1 MLWHITIFGFGFLGV
16 VFCMVYAGLL
26 MIPKTRTTEMLYS
39 QSQQVASLG
48 CSAAEQVLEARP
60 DCTVRVHALRRGDT
74 QKLGT
79 ENLLQL
85 YVVDMRPGLG
95 LLPVRVQRKWDV
107 GPTIGNMNVEQQ
119 AHFGNG
125 EVAQQQP
132 GGSSAD

>member
-1 MLWHITIFGFGFLGV
+1 ML
-16 VFCMVYAGLL
+16 YAELL
-26 MIPKTRTTEMLYS
+26 MIPKTTTIELLYS

-60 DCTVRVHALRRGDT
+60 DCTVKVHALRRGDT

-79 ENLLQL
+79 ENLL
-85 YVVDMRPGLG
+85 YVVDMRPGLR
-95 LLPVRVQRKWDV
+95 LLPVRVQRKWEV

-132 GGSSAD
+132 GGSSADRLSQQVSTEL